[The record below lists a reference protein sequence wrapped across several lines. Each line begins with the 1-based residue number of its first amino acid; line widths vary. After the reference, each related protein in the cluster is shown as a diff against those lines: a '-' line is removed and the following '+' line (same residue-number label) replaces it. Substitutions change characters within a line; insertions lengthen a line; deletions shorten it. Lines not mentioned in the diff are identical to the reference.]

1 MTLAEFLQ
9 KLLSTLKTPD
19 VSVSFAF
26 TQIIG
31 DPALLQYGEVWA
43 TSGDLTLSS
52 DGESFEATAV
62 LSPIFPS
69 TSPSPYQVTLSLNVN
84 LGTLTIQH
92 TNGLGGIH
100 AYHLQLSYF
109 NGVLYGSATHFAII
123 GPPFHFEILPG
134 SVFTLTFTTTELIP
148 A

>member
-9 KLLSTLKTPD
+9 KLLAMLKNPD
-19 VSVSFAF
+19 GYVSFAL

-31 DPALLQYGEVWA
+31 DPALLQYGEVWT
-43 TSGDLTLSS
+43 TSGNLTLSS
-52 DGESFEATAV
+52 DSESFEATAD

-84 LGTLTIQH
+84 LGTLTIQNAH
-92 TNGLGGIH
+92 GLGGIY

-109 NGVLYGSATHFAII
+109 NGVLYGAATHFAII
-123 GPPFHFEILPG
+123 GPPPFHFEILPG
-134 SVFTLTFTTTELIP
+134 SVFTLTFTAGVLQ
-148 A
+148 